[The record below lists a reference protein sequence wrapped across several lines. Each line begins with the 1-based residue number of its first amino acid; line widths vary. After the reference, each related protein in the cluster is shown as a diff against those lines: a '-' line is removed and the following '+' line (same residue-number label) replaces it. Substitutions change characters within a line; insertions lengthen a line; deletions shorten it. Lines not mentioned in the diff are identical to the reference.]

1 MRWVINYSQINT
13 SYGFLREQLQLPG
26 FFFLEKINMEKIM
39 NPNYKLY
46 INCITWIMQFRH
58 LVVIADFRILIK

>member
-1 MRWVINYSQINT
+1 
-13 SYGFLREQLQLPG
+13 
-26 FFFLEKINMEKIM
+26 MEEIM

-58 LVVIADFRILIK
+58 LVVIVEFRVLIKDFL